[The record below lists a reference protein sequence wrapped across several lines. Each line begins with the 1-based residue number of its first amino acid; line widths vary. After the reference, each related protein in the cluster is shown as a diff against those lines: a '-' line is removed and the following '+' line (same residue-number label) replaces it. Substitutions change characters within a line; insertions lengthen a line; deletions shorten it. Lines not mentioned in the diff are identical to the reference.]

1 MRPTFTFRL
10 PEPLKVELKKT
21 AEKQG
26 VTMNAMLLN
35 ILWEWVARKR
45 IEDME
50 RSDRLAMNEFK
61 EKIGKESEA

>member
-50 RSDRLAMNEFK
+50 RSDRLAMNAFK
-61 EKIGKESEA
+61 EKIGQESEA

>member
-21 AEKQG
+21 AEKHG

-35 ILWEWVARKR
+35 ILWEWVARKHFEEVEKRDR
-45 IEDME
+45 I
-50 RSDRLAMNEFK
+50 AMNAFK
-61 EKIGKESEA
+61 EKIGQESEA